1 MFDAVQRA
9 SVTKR
14 FRYVYEAGWMVELPD
29 PQTGKRMLAFSAKPP
44 LAGTAGHPVNVPP
57 WRETV
62 TGITAQQADSPEEL
76 FVKGYPVTDR
86 EGVLEARKHFH
97 FHSGVRFGVG
107 TANEFGRLMGML
119 ERREYADSSVCEEA
133 LRILAMQTSTSRI
146 PRYLPA
152 STIVRHKAGDFA
164 PFIANDVGIVTPWK
178 GSPIILSMFSQKNT
192 KAWGFAEEVMS
203 RVALGC
209 FEYFAEHA
217 N

>member
-1 MFDAVQRA
+1 MQLNAALA
-9 SVTKR
+9 SR
-14 FRYVYEAGWMVELPD
+14 GLDGIQAP
-29 PQTGKRMLAFSAKPP
+29 
-44 LAGTAGHPVNVPP
+44 GTAFD
-57 WRETV
+57 WFR
-62 TGITAQQADSPEEL
+62 ALAASMDSACASYSPEEL

-86 EGVLEARKHFH
+86 EGVLEARTHFH

-107 TANEFGRLMGML
+107 TADEFGRLMGML